1 MRLGSLLWLSLH
13 DEPTLRRAG
22 TLSAAATARFQ
33 KLFHAMLARGIYI
46 APSAYEVTF
55 VSLAH
60 CEDDL
65 QRFAAALAESVAVAA
80 SA

>member
-1 MRLGSLLWLSLH
+1 MPCWRSGV
-13 DEPTLRRAG
+13 
-22 TLSAAATARFQ
+22 
-33 KLFHAMLARGIYI
+33 YI
-46 APSAYEVTF
+46 APSAYEVSF

-65 QRFAAALAESVAVAA
+65 QRFAAALADAVAE

>member
-1 MRLGSLLWLSLH
+1 
-13 DEPTLRRAG
+13 
-22 TLSAAATARFQ
+22 
-33 KLFHAMLARGIYI
+33 MLARGIYI

-60 CEDDL
+60 CDDDL

-80 SA
+80 A